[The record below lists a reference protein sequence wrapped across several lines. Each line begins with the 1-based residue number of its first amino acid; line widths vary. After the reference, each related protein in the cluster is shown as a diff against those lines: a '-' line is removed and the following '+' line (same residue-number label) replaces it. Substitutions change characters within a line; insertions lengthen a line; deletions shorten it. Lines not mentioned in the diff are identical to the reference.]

1 MGLRQEGSRDR
12 AESSGPL
19 HKTGLLGLGRG
30 MSEHTVRRETEQPNT
45 REIRGE
51 EEGESKIKRK
61 TERILHLINVSI
73 LPLAASAKNY
83 KETIHRKTYRV
94 TKDSG
99 TFQYIS

>member
-1 MGLRQEGSRDR
+1 
-12 AESSGPL
+12 
-19 HKTGLLGLGRG
+19 

>member
-1 MGLRQEGSRDR
+1 
-12 AESSGPL
+12 
-19 HKTGLLGLGRG
+19 

-45 REIRGE
+45 REIRGGE

-61 TERILHLINVSI
+61 TENIIHLINVSI

-99 TFQYIS
+99 TFQNIS